1 MCRIDHLF
9 DLPPYGLDKTEKA
22 ALLTPLLKELTAYH
36 QQACPEYAAMLRA
49 LGYDARAV
57 TEYAQLPFLPV
68 GLFKDMTLRS
78 VPEEAVFKTV
88 TSSGTTGQKVSHI
101 VLDRETA
108 ALQQKVLVRLV
119 SSFTGK
125 ARLPLLIIDS
135 PSLLKNRRMFS
146 VRGAG
151 VLGFSIFGSERV
163 YALDEDMR
171 LDKAAVTAFA
181 ERHKGERVMLFG
193 FTFMVWQHFCEE
205 LHCLGQKVDLSNA
218 VLIHGGGWKK
228 LASLAIS
235 PEQFAQRLQDVCGLR
250 EIHDYYGM
258 VEQAGSI
265 HMQCEAGHLHTSIF
279 SDVIMRRARNFSPCP
294 VGEAGIVQTLS
305 VLPKSYPGHSLL
317 TEDEGVLLG
326 EDDCPCGRKGKY
338 FKILGR
344 LPKAELRG
352 CSDTYASQF

>member
-1 MCRIDHLF
+1 MFRIDHLF
-9 DLPPYGLDKTEKA
+9 DINPYGLDKVEKT
-22 ALLTPLLKELTAYH
+22 ALLTPVFRELTEYH
-36 QQACPEYAAMLRA
+36 CRACPEYAAMLKA
-49 LGYDARAV
+49 LGYNAS
-57 TEYAQLPFLPV
+57 TISEYGQLPFLPV
-68 GLFKDMTLRS
+68 GMFKDMALCS
-78 VPEEAVFKTV
+78 VPQDAVFKTV
-88 TSSGTTGQKVSHI
+88 TSSGTTGQNLSHI

-125 ARLPLLIIDS
+125 SRLPLLIIDS
-135 PSLLKNRRMFS
+135 PSLMKNRQMFS

-163 YALDEDMR
+163 YALDDEMR
-171 LDKAAVTAFA
+171 LDLATVTDFA

-193 FTFMVWQHFCEE
+193 FTFMVWQHFYEE
-205 LHCLGQKVDLSNA
+205 LRNQGQKPDLSNA

-228 LASLAIS
+228 LASLSIS
-235 PEQFAQRLQDVCGLR
+235 PEEFAKRLNDVCGLT

-265 HMQCEAGHLHTSIF
+265 YMQCEAGHLHASVF
-279 SDVIMRRARNFSPCP
+279 SDVIMRRARDFSPCQF
-294 VGEAGIVQTLS
+294 GEAGIVQTMS

-317 TEDEGVLLG
+317 TEDEGILLG
-326 EDDCPCGRKGKY
+326 EDDCPCSRKGKY
-338 FKILGR
+338 FRILGR